1 MSFDLDALPTVDSAT
16 RWTVDDVSPIERIV
30 IDVDFADLAE
40 QAVALAA
47 AGRAPESIGVD
58 DMTLGAA
65 ATGLAQLAD
74 VLQNGRGIALVRG
87 FPVDLPDDA
96 VAHVFW
102 RCGLALGTPVSQSV
116 MGDRLGHVIDVTK
129 TDPHARAYRRN
140 EELTPHTDPADH
152 LSFLC
157 LHPAET
163 GGESVFVSALEVHER
178 MRVDH
183 PDLLARL
190 HRGYRWSRFGEQ
202 ADDEEPITPHHIP
215 VFSVRDGLV
224 STRIVRQ
231 YVEIAADEDPSIELD
246 EVDRQALDHIDATI
260 RDDELAL
267 RFTLQRGEAIFANN
281 FTTWHA
287 RTGFVDS
294 ATGPNRHLL
303 RLWIDG
309 SPRRPVV
316 DDIEIFPGSVGIRPQ
331 PGRMPSY
338 ETTVEVI

>member
-1 MSFDLDALPTVDSAT
+1 MTFDLAALPTVDPAT
-16 RWTVDDVSPIERIV
+16 RWTVDQVTPLDRIT
-30 IDVDFADLAE
+30 IDVDFSDLAPRAAE
-40 QAVALAA
+40 LAA
-47 AGRAPESIGVD
+47 AGRSAETID
-58 DMTLGAA
+58 AEDMELGRAA
-65 ATGLAQLAD
+65 AGLAALD
-74 VLQNGRGIALVRG
+74 ETLRVGRGIALVRG

-96 VAHVFW
+96 IELVFW

-129 TDPHARAYRRN
+129 TDPHARAYRRS

-157 LHPAET
+157 LHPAES

-178 MRVDH
+178 MRAEH
-183 PDLLARL
+183 PDLLERL

-202 ADDEEPITPHHIP
+202 AEDEEPITPHHIP
-215 VFSVRDGLV
+215 VFSVCDGLV
-224 STRIVRQ
+224 STRVVRQ
-231 YVEIAADEDPSIELD
+231 YVEIAADEDDTIVLD
-246 EVDRQALDHIDATI
+246 DLDRAALDHVDATVH
-260 RDDELAL
+260 DPELAL

-287 RTGFVDS
+287 RTGFADS
-294 ATGPNRHLL
+294 ATGPSRHLL

-316 DDIEIFPGSVGIRPQ
+316 DDIHIFPGYPGIRPQ
-331 PGRMPSY
+331 EGRTPSY